1 MKSCLI
7 KQGFC
12 FLVGNMAIIQEST
25 ENFKKLAETT
35 SYIFHTSLNRKITVF
50 SLNFKEM
57 DFRHAIGLHYLT
69 DIDITRN
76 AKKQSS
82 GYKTM
87 R

>member
-1 MKSCLI
+1 
-7 KQGFC
+7 
-12 FLVGNMAIIQEST
+12 MAIIQEST

-76 AKKQSS
+76 AKKTIQWIQNNAITDEYLARSV
-82 GYKTM
+82 YYAK